1 MRYAPP
7 VAGIVPNFPR
17 LPVTRSV
24 ADPHAVIPL
33 GIGFDPADPAFV
45 ADPYPVYRRLRE
57 DHPVLWNPA
66 TNQWLISRHADV
78 NRLLRDRR
86 LGRTYLH
93 QATHGE
99 MGRPEPAAWQAPFHE
114 LNDAGMLDMEPPDH
128 TRLRRLVLRA
138 FTPRTV
144 EAMRGR
150 IQGIVD
156 GLIDGFGGADEV
168 DLIADF
174 VEPLPVTVIA
184 ELLGVPEADRHLL
197 RPWSADFCLMY
208 ELDPPDAAARKAVQ
222 ASLEFG
228 TYLRDLLARR
238 RRRPGDDLIS
248 ALAGVVDDGDTLTE
262 NELIGTC
269 VLLLNAGH
277 EASVNG
283 AGNGW
288 WTLFRHPE
296 ALARLRADPSL
307 VPSALEELLRFD
319 TPLSLFERWV
329 LEPIEVEGVPIP
341 RGGEVA
347 LLFGSANRDPAA
359 FDRPDELDLGR
370 DPNPYLSFGAGIH
383 YCLGAP
389 LAKLELGIAFE
400 TLLRR
405 VPKLDL
411 VEPPRW
417 KPTFVLRG
425 LQALRVRV

>member
-1 MRYAPP
+1 VS
-7 VAGIVPNFPR
+7 VAGAVTPR
-17 LPVTRSV
+17 DL
-24 ADPHAVIPL
+24 
-33 GIGFDPADPAFV
+33 GFDPTDPAFI
-45 ADPYPVYRRLRE
+45 ADPYPVYCRLRE
-57 DHPVLWNPA
+57 DHPVLWNPE
-66 TNQWLISRHADV
+66 TGQWLISRHADV
-78 NRLLRDRR
+78 NGLLRDRR

-93 QATHGE
+93 QSTHTE
-99 MGRPEPAAWQAPFHE
+99 MGRPEPPAGHAPFHE

-128 TRLRRLVLRA
+128 TRIRRLVLKA

-150 IQGIVD
+150 IQAVVD
-156 GLIDGFGGADEV
+156 GLIDRFDGAGEV

-184 ELLGVPEADRHLL
+184 ELLGIPEADRHRL

-208 ELDPPDAAARKAVQ
+208 ELNPPEASARRAVT

-228 TYLRDLLARR
+228 AYLRALLAERR
-238 RRRPGDDLIS
+238 ARPGDDLIS
-248 ALAGVVDDGDTLTE
+248 ALAAVVDAGDTLTE
-262 NELIGTC
+262 TELIGTC

-288 WTLFRHPE
+288 WILFRHPE

-307 VPSALEELLRFD
+307 LPSAIEELLRYD

-329 LEPIEVEGVPIP
+329 LEPIEV
-341 RGGEVA
+341 GGIAIAGGAEVA

-359 FDRPDELDLGR
+359 FDRVDELDLGR
-370 DPNPYLSFGAGIH
+370 TPNPFLSFGAGIH

-389 LAKLELGIAFE
+389 LAKLELGIAFG

-405 VPKLDL
+405 IPRMAL
-411 VEPPRW
+411 VEEPHW

-425 LQALRVRV
+425 LESLRVRV

>member
-1 MRYAPP
+1 MSSEGARPLAE
-7 VAGIVPNFPR
+7 ADATA
-17 LPVTRSV
+17 VT
-24 ADPHAVIPL
+24 PL
-33 GIGFDPADPAFV
+33 TLGFDPADPMFI
-45 ADPYPVYRRLRE
+45 ADPSPVYRRLRDE
-57 DHPVLWNPA
+57 YPILWNPD
-66 TNQWLISRHADV
+66 TGQWLISRHAEV

-93 QATHGE
+93 QASHAE
-99 MGRPEPAAWQAPFHE
+99 MGRPEPPAWHAPFHE
-114 LNDAGMLDMEPPDH
+114 LNDAGMLDLEPPDH

-150 IQGIVD
+150 IQAIVD
-156 GLIDGFGGADEV
+156 GLIDGFEDGGTV

-174 VEPLPVTVIA
+174 AEPLPVTVIA
-184 ELLGVPEADRHLL
+184 ELLGIPEGDRHLL

-208 ELDPPDAAARKAVQ
+208 ELNPSDDSARRAVK

-228 TYLRDLLARR
+228 TYLRELLAERR
-238 RRRPGDDLIS
+238 GRPGDDLIS

-262 NELIGTC
+262 TELIGTC

-288 WTLFRHPE
+288 WTLFRHPR
-296 ALARLRADPSL
+296 ALASLRADPSL
-307 VPSALEELLRFD
+307 LPSAIEELLRFD

-329 LEPIEVEGVPIP
+329 LEPIEVEGIRIR
-341 RGGEVA
+341 RGDEVA

-359 FDRPDELDLGR
+359 FDAPDELDLAR

-389 LAKLELGIAFE
+389 LAKLELGIAFG

-405 VPKLDL
+405 APRLEL

-425 LQALRVRV
+425 LEALRVRI

>member
-1 MRYAPP
+1 MSPTT
-7 VAGIVPNFPR
+7 V
-17 LPVTRSV
+17 
-24 ADPHAVIPL
+24 DPGTVSPIEV
-33 GIGFDPADPAFV
+33 GFDPADPAFV

-57 DHPVLWNPA
+57 DHPILWNPA
-66 TNQWLISRHADV
+66 TNQWLISRHAEV

-86 LGRTYLH
+86 LGRTYRH
-93 QATHGE
+93 QATHAE
-99 MGRPEPAAWQAPFHE
+99 MGRPEPPSWQGPFHE
-114 LNDAGMLDMEPPDH
+114 LNDAGLLDMEPPDH

-144 EAMRGR
+144 EALRGR
-150 IQGIVD
+150 IQGVVD
-156 GLIDGFGGADEV
+156 GLIDEFDGAGEV

-208 ELDPPDAAARKAVQ
+208 ELDPPDASARKAVQ

-228 TYLRDLLARR
+228 AYLRELLAER

-262 NELIGTC
+262 AELIGTC

-288 WTLFRHPE
+288 WSLLRHPD

-307 VPSALEELLRFD
+307 LPSALEELLRFD

-329 LEPIEVEGVPIP
+329 LEPIEVEGVSIP

-359 FDRPDELDLGR
+359 FQRPDELDLAR
-370 DPNPYLSFGAGIH
+370 HPNPYLSFGAGIH

-389 LAKLELGIAFE
+389 LAKLELEIAFA

-405 VPKLDL
+405 MPRLEL

-425 LQALRVRV
+425 LQTLRVRV